1 MKKYTLLLLPI
12 LIIFSL
18 LYSCEEDELSNDKA
32 APVISEVK
40 IGAKD
45 TIIVVNEDGTREI
58 LYINTN
64 SRPQIDTLILNKRVT
79 FSARFADETPFGLSS
94 YRVKIAYD
102 SINQELPAQN
112 DTTVYIVSRGFGEI
126 FHKTDT
132 TVVNQQITLPND
144 SVTYN
149 NRFFKMK
156 EGRYRF
162 IISCTDKSGN
172 EATDTLYTSILSRS
186 TIIKNWKK

>member
-1 MKKYTLLLLPI
+1 MKRYILLFLPI

-18 LYSCEEDELSNDKA
+18 LYSCEEDELSNDKT

-45 TIIVVNEDGTREI
+45 TIIVVNADGTREI

-64 SRPQIDTLILNKRVT
+64 LNPQIDTLILNKRVT
-79 FSARFADETPFGLSS
+79 FSARFADDIPYGLSS

-102 SINQELPAQN
+102 SASQAPPAEL
-112 DTTVYIVSRGFGEI
+112 DTTVYIVRGFGEI
-126 FHKTDT
+126 FNKTDT
-132 TVVNQQITLPND
+132 TIVNQQLTLPND
-144 SVTYN
+144 SVTFN

-156 EGRYRF
+156 EGKYRF
-162 IISCTDKSGN
+162 IISCADKSGN
-172 EATDTLYTSILSRS
+172 QVTDTFYTSILSRN